1 VTVIRPARPEDA
13 GALSAFAAR
22 LFRETYS
29 PTCRAA
35 DVEAY
40 ATDAF
45 TPELQSAEL
54 CDPASATL
62 LAEADGRLAG
72 YVQLRAGQAP
82 DDVPGRRPVEIARFY
97 VDAEWH
103 GRGVAAELMDA
114 VHRAAADLGDFLWLS
129 VWEENGR
136 AIRFYRRRGFG
147 VVGHATFR
155 MGEDEQRDHLMA
167 RPVET
172 RGWLL

>member
-1 VTVIRPARPEDA
+1 MTVIRPARPEDVA
-13 GALSAFAAR
+13 ALAAFAAR

-29 PTCRAA
+29 PACRAD

-40 ATDAF
+40 AAAF
-45 TPELQSAEL
+45 TPELQAAEL
-54 CDPASATL
+54 SDPAGATL

-72 YVQLRAGQAP
+72 YAQLRAGQAP
-82 DDVPGRRPVEIARFY
+82 DGVPGERPVEIARFY
-97 VDAEWH
+97 VDARWH

-114 VHRAAADLGDFLWLS
+114 VHRAAAGLGDFLWLS

-147 VVGHATFR
+147 VVGSATFR
-155 MGEDEQRDHLMA
+155 MGADEQRDHLMA

-172 RGWLL
+172 RGWVL